1 VFSTG
6 TNYTRADFRR
16 ARLLGL
22 YTMDSTNFSF
32 ANFAGVRLN
41 PVDARDAK
49 FVGADLSG
57 GLEGKFKSFE
67 GTDFSRANLAHAD
80 FTFADLVRT
89 RFDGAS
95 LRGATLD
102 EPNLSGASS
111 FRNADLRGATIRAN
125 FALIDLRG
133 ANFAGAKI
141 LMPGTSWLGAKFGHT
156 TCPDGQV
163 TDTGC

>member
-22 YTMDSTNFSF
+22 YGMDNANYSF
-32 ANFAGVRLN
+32 ANFAGLRLN
-41 PVDARDAK
+41 PVGATDSK

-57 GLEGKFKSFE
+57 GLQGKFKRFE
-67 GTDFSRANLAHAD
+67 RTDFSRANLAHAD
-80 FTFADLVRT
+80 FSFADLVSA
-89 RFDGAS
+89 RFDSAS
-95 LRGATLD
+95 LRGANLT
-102 EPNLSGASS
+102 EPNLTGAS

-125 FALIDLRG
+125 FAQIDLRG
-133 ANFAGAKI
+133 ANFTGAKI
-141 LMPGTSWLGAKFGHT
+141 LMPGTSWVGARFGHT
-156 TCPDGQV
+156 TCPDGHV